1 MAMNSSPQVAAELT
15 IGIVGSHDLVEK
27 IMLSGPL
34 AAPGQAG
41 SPPVAGRFIAAAY
54 RDEQEAADRVVRLGS
69 SIDVCLFASKV
80 PYGYARKAGVLT
92 GPATYVTLS
101 GSALYS
107 ALLRACLADQ
117 QSLARC
123 SVDVLSRGEVEEA
136 FAEIGAPAGQV
147 HVHDEPATP
156 AALASFHE
164 RLWRDG
170 RSSMAFTCMQS
181 VAARLAA
188 ARVPVLTVAPTG
200 PAIRSALLSAALLG
214 ANHRLETA
222 QLLVMVVEVPDLR
235 DGPGRRGVPRL
246 SREELRLTVQRLLVQ
261 EAQRIQAVVTPASD
275 HGFLVIATGGSLA
288 AVTDGFR
295 RRPFVDR
302 ARAELGLGIEVGM
315 GTGPTVQNAE
325 AQARAQ
331 IMSFHTA
338 RGGRRATS
346 GGPVS
351 PDGPAGLQRWAGGS
365 DTGGSP
371 TSGTVHSGGPADSG
385 GTLHS
390 GGTVQ
395 SGGTGMTHPA
405 GPGDMGGPGSA
416 RPDGPDNAV
425 STSDPASRSNATA
438 HPGPGGQ
445 ASAVPA
451 DRLGDRA
458 AGLVPAPRYPAGS
471 GPRPRALETLS
482 RLAESLASGDDALA
496 VDAETASRVL
506 AVTPRTAR
514 RLLRALAEEGLAWP
528 LPPSRAPQP
537 GRPRQSYRLV
547 VERLH
552 RPSS

>member
-1 MAMNSSPQVAAELT
+1 MAMNGSPQGAAELT

-34 AAPGQAG
+34 AGAPGQAG
-41 SPPVAGRFIAAAY
+41 GPPVAGRFIAAAY
-54 RDEQEAADRVVRLGS
+54 RDEQEAADRVVRLGA

-92 GPATYVTLS
+92 GPATYVPLS

-117 QSLARC
+117 QSLQRC
-123 SVDVLSRGEVEEA
+123 SVDVLSRTEVDDA
-136 FAEIGAPAGQV
+136 FAEIGMPTGQV

-170 RSSMAFTCMQS
+170 RSSMAFTCVQS

-222 QLLVMVVEVPDLR
+222 QLVVMVVEVPDLR
-235 DGPGRRGVPRL
+235 DGPGRRGLSRL
-246 SREELRLTVQRLLVQ
+246 SRDEQRLAVHRLLVQ
-261 EAQRIQAVVTPASD
+261 EAQRIQAVVAPVSD

-302 ARAELGLGIEVGM
+302 ARSELGLAVEVGV
-315 GTGPTVQNAE
+315 GTGPTVEDAE
-325 AQARAQ
+325 TQARAS
-331 IMSFHTA
+331 IVSFRTA
-338 RGGRRATS
+338 RTGRKPPGSSHPGAPGHTSAPVRTTSPAGVTSPADAT
-346 GGPVS
+346 
-351 PDGPAGLQRWAGGS
+351 GPAGT
-365 DTGGSP
+365 TGP
-371 TSGTVHSGGPADSG
+371 GT
-385 GTLHS
+385 
-390 GGTVQ
+390 
-395 SGGTGMTHPA
+395 PA
-405 GPGDMGGPGSA
+405 GRQRPAATGRTDGSA
-416 RPDGPDNAV
+416 DGASP
-425 STSDPASRSNATA
+425 SDPTTIGNVAPPA
-438 HPGPGGQ
+438 GPGGQ
-445 ASAVPA
+445 ADA
-451 DRLGDRA
+451 DLNGAPGA
-458 AGLVPAPRYPAGS
+458 AGLVPPPRYPAGA
-471 GPRPRALETLS
+471 RPRALETLS

-547 VERLH
+547 VERLQ
-552 RPSS
+552 RPPS

>member
-1 MAMNSSPQVAAELT
+1 MAMNGSPQAAAELT

-34 AAPGQAG
+34 AGAPGQPG
-41 SPPVAGRFIAAAY
+41 SPPVAGRFIGAAY

-123 SVDVLSRGEVEEA
+123 SVDVLSRSEVDDA
-136 FAEIGAPAGQV
+136 FGEIGVPTGQV
-147 HVHDEPATP
+147 HVHEEPATP

-170 RSSMAFTCMQS
+170 RSSVAFTCMQS

-188 ARVPVLTVAPTG
+188 ARVPVLTVTPTG

-222 QLLVMVVEVPDLR
+222 QLVVMVVEVPALR
-235 DGPGRRGVPRL
+235 DGPGRRGLPRL
-246 SREELRLTVQRLLVQ
+246 SREEVRLTVHRLLVQ
-261 EAQRIQAVVTPASD
+261 EAQRIQAVVTPVSD

-302 ARAELGLGIEVGM
+302 ARSELGLAVEVGV
-315 GTGPTVQNAE
+315 GTGPTVQDAE
-325 AQARAQ
+325 AQARSG
-331 IMSFHTA
+331 IVSFRTPRAA
-338 RGGRRATS
+338 RRQ
-346 GGPVS
+346 GGP
-351 PDGPAGLQRWAGGS
+351 D
-365 DTGGSP
+365 D
-371 TSGTVHSGGPADSG
+371 
-385 GTLHS
+385 
-390 GGTVQ
+390 
-395 SGGTGMTHPA
+395 
-405 GPGDMGGPGSA
+405 A
-416 RPDGPDNAV
+416 RTP
-425 STSDPASRSNATA
+425 SDPPIRGNATA
-438 HPGPGGQ
+438 AAGHRGQASAAAAGRPGGPRLPASLRHADGQPDLDGSGAGSADAGSADAGGADADGTRAAAAADLNGVPGPGG
-445 ASAVPA
+445 APGGDSVPGAA
-451 DRLGDRA
+451 D
-458 AGLVPAPRYPAGS
+458 LVPAPRAETGS
-471 GPRPRALETLS
+471 GARPRALETLS
-482 RLAESLASGDDALA
+482 RLAESLPSGDGTLA

-547 VERLH
+547 VERLQ
-552 RPSS
+552 RPPS

>member
-1 MAMNSSPQVAAELT
+1 MAMNGSPQGAAELT

-34 AAPGQAG
+34 AGAPGQPG

-54 RDEQEAADRVVRLGS
+54 RDEQEAADRVLRLGS

-92 GPATYVTLS
+92 GPATYVPLS

-117 QSLARC
+117 QSLQRC
-123 SVDVLSRGEVEEA
+123 SVDVLSRTEVDDA
-136 FAEIGAPAGQV
+136 FGEIGMPTGQV

-170 RSSMAFTCMQS
+170 RSSMAFTCVQS

-214 ANHRLETA
+214 ANQRLETA
-222 QLLVMVVEVPDLR
+222 QLVVMVVEVPDLR
-235 DGPGRRGVPRL
+235 DGAGRRGLSRL
-246 SREELRLTVQRLLVQ
+246 SREEQRLAVHRLLVQ
-261 EAQRIQAVVTPASD
+261 EAQRIEAVVAPVSD

-302 ARAELGLGIEVGM
+302 ARSELGLAVEVGV
-315 GTGPTVQNAE
+315 GTGPTVGDAE
-325 AQARAQ
+325 TQARAS
-331 IMSFHTA
+331 IASFRTA
-338 RGGRRATS
+338 RLGRKPPGSSHPDTPGHTGAPVGTTS
-346 GGPVS
+346 PADTTS
-351 PDGPAGLQRWAGGS
+351 PGTPAGRQRPAAASRTDGLAGAGNPS
-365 DTGGSP
+365 DP
-371 TSGTVHSGGPADSG
+371 TSMSNVTPA
-385 GTLHS
+385 
-390 GGTVQ
+390 
-395 SGGTGMTHPA
+395 A
-405 GPGDMGGPGSA
+405 
-416 RPDGPDNAV
+416 
-425 STSDPASRSNATA
+425 
-438 HPGPGGQ
+438 GPGGQ
-445 ASAVPA
+445 PGA
-451 DRLGDRA
+451 DLNGAPGA
-458 AGLVPAPRYPAGS
+458 AGLVPSPRHPAGS
-471 GPRPRALETLS
+471 GARPRALETLS
-482 RLAESLASGDDALA
+482 RLAESLTSGDDALA

-547 VERLH
+547 VERLQ
-552 RPSS
+552 RPPS